1 MSKNE
6 HSDNKDSLILWGAVS
21 MGAGVMIGAG
31 IFSLI
36 GLVLVFVTEKWFL
49 KLHEFDEDDPN
60 YSKEAK

>member
-1 MSKNE
+1 
-6 HSDNKDSLILWGAVS
+6 